1 MPFRPSLFGGMAM
14 VEIPIDWAV
23 DVLPQI
29 RDFIAQDVVLGPLV
43 FIVTLS
49 LGTLSARALIGVFF
63 KRD

>member
-1 MPFRPSLFGGMAM
+1 M

-29 RDFIAQDVVLGPLV
+29 RDFIAQDVVMGPIV